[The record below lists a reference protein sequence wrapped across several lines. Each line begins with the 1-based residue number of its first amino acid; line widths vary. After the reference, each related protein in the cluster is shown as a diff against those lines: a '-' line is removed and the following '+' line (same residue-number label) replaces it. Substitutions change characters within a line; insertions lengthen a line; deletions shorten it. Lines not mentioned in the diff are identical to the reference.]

1 MEINER
7 TGIVV
12 IDQKKYH
19 LTKYEMKVL
28 VELRKPGLRTYA
40 DIYHA
45 LYNIRPDI
53 VNETGMKSI
62 KNLVGNV
69 RRKTGLRIQ
78 NYSGYGYELV
88 GGTNGEI

>member
-12 IDQKKYH
+12 IDQKRYH

-78 NYSGYGYELV
+78 NYSGYGYEL